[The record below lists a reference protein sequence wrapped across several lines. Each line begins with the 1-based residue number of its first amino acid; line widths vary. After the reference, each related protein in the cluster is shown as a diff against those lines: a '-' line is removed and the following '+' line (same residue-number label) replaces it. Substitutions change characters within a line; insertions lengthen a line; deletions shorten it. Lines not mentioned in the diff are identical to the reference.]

1 MTMRHPLSLG
11 IANRSASAP
20 RRGFVLVAVLMV
32 VVVLALAAYQFSASM
47 TAEYAA
53 SDKFHRAGQ
62 ARSLAKSGIDYSMV
76 LLANPTNFS
85 GTLNNNPY
93 DNTAVFQN
101 ITVQAD
107 DNLHNQGVFDII
119 APLSPDLVANGQT
132 GTTYGVTD
140 ESSKFNINALF
151 ALDSSGTILSNFLM
165 TLPNMTEDIANS
177 IIDWIDPDDDPR
189 ENGAES
195 DYYSG
200 LSPAY
205 QAKNGPLDSIEELL
219 LVKGV
224 TPQLLYGN
232 DQNRNGQLDPG
243 EDDGTGIPNQGW
255 ASYITVFSRERNVS
269 SQGVQRINV
278 NSADLNALYDQ
289 LTGAIGP
296 DMAAFI
302 VGYRIYNSAGGGS
315 SGSSGGGAA
324 GGGGAG
330 GGGGGGAGGG
340 GPGGG
345 RSGGT
350 GGGGGGAGGGGPGGG
365 GAGGG
370 RAGGMGQAA
379 MGGSQANMSMGQ
391 AAMGGGQAAMSRGQG
406 TMALGQGSMGM
417 AQQGGRTGGAAAG
430 SGGAG
435 GGGAT
440 GGGGGGSS
448 TSTTALKGGTLSV
461 QQLGD
466 LSQPANQPSSISSM
480 FSLVNATIT
489 IPGANGQPAT
499 SYASPLNNSS
509 TLQTTLPLMLDQL
522 TTQGLSEIPARLNIN
537 TASQTILAALPG
549 LTPADVQNIVSQR
562 PTYVGGGAADTSF
575 STPAW
580 LMTDANLPATTLQGL
595 DRYVSASSQVYR
607 VQAVGYFT
615 GGGPTARIE
624 AVVDTNAG
632 MPRLMYWRD
641 LTELGKG
648 YTPQSMQPPQ

>member
-11 IANRSASAP
+11 IANQPASAP
-20 RRGFVLVAVLMV
+20 RQGFVLVAVLLV

-76 LLANPTNFS
+76 LLSNPTNFS

-93 DNTAVFQN
+93 DNAPAFQN
-101 ITVQAD
+101 ITVQSD
-107 DNLHNQGVFDII
+107 DNPHNQGVFDII
-119 APLSPDLVANGQT
+119 APLGPDALENGQT

-200 LSPAY
+200 LSPPY

-224 TPQLLYGN
+224 TPQLLFGN

-243 EDDGTGIPNQGW
+243 EDDGTGASNQGW
-255 ASYITVFSRERNVS
+255 SAYITVFSRERNVS
-269 SQGVQRINV
+269 SQGVQRINI
-278 NSADLNALYDQ
+278 NSSDLSTLYDQ
-289 LTGAIGP
+289 LSGAVGP
-296 DMAAFI
+296 EMAAFI
-302 VGYRIYNSAGGGS
+302 VGYRIYSSAGA
-315 SGSSGGGAA
+315 GSSGGGGAAA
-324 GGGGAG
+324 GGGGG
-330 GGGGGGAGGG
+330 QTGGGAS
-340 GPGGG
+340 GGG
-345 RSGGT
+345 RSGG
-350 GGGGGGAGGGGPGGG
+350 GASGGGGAGGG

-370 RAGGMGQAA
+370 RAGGGGPGGMSQGS
-379 MGGSQANMSMGQ
+379 MGGSQASMAMGQ
-391 AAMGGGQAAMSRGQG
+391 ASMGASQASMGRGQN
-406 TMALGQGSMGM
+406 TMSMTQGSMGM
-417 AQQGGRTGGAAAG
+417 SQQGAARSAPAGGGAA
-430 SGGAG
+430 
-435 GGGAT
+435 
-440 GGGGGGSS
+440 GGGSS
-448 TSTTALKGGTLSV
+448 STSATQMGGTLSV

-466 LSQPANQPSSISSM
+466 LTQPANQPSSISSM
-480 FSLVNATIT
+480 FSLVNATVT
-489 IPGANGQPAT
+489 IPGQNGQPAT
-499 SYASPLNNSS
+499 SYASPLNNSN

-549 LTPADVQNIVSQR
+549 LTPATVQTIVDQR
-562 PTYVGGGAADTSF
+562 PTYVGGGPADTSY
-575 STPAW
+575 STTAW
-580 LMTDANLPATTLQGL
+580 LMTQGNIPASTMQGL

-641 LTELGKG
+641 LSELGKG
-648 YTPQSMQPPQ
+648 YTPQTMNQQ

>member
-32 VVVLALAAYQFSASM
+32 VVVLALAAYQFSSSM

-53 SDKFHRAGQ
+53 SDKFHRVGQ
-62 ARSLAKSGIDYSMV
+62 ARALAKSGIDYSMV
-76 LLANPTNFS
+76 LLSNPTNFS
-85 GTLNNNPY
+85 STLSNNPY
-93 DNTAVFQN
+93 DNTPAFQN
-101 ITVQAD
+101 ITVQSD
-107 DNLHNQGVFDII
+107 DNPHNRGVFDII
-119 APLSPDLVANGQT
+119 APPTPDEVANGQT
-132 GTTYGVTD
+132 TTTYGVTD

-200 LSPAY
+200 LTPPY

-224 TPQLLYGN
+224 TPQLLFGN

-243 EDDGTGIPNQGW
+243 EDDGTGVPNQGW
-255 ASYITVFSRERNVS
+255 SAYITVFSRERNVS
-269 SQGVQRINV
+269 AAGVQRINV
-278 NSADLNALYDQ
+278 NSSDLSTLYDQ
-289 LTGAIGP
+289 LSGAVGP
-296 DMAAFI
+296 EMAAFI
-302 VGYRIYNSAGGGS
+302 VGYRIYSSGGGSSAGGGAAAA
-315 SGSSGGGAA
+315 GGGGGAGGA
-324 GGGGAG
+324 GGAAGGGRSGGGGAG
-330 GGGGGGAGGG
+330 GGGA
-340 GPGGG
+340 
-345 RSGGT
+345 
-350 GGGGGGAGGGGPGGG
+350 GGG

-370 RAGGMGQAA
+370 RAGGGPPGGGGQAA
-379 MGGSQANMSMGQ
+379 MGGSQASMAMGQ
-391 AAMGGGQAAMSRGQG
+391 AQMGGSQA
-406 TMALGQGSMGM
+406 SMGM
-417 AQQGGRTGGAAAG
+417 GQSNMTINRSSMGMSQQSAKSGAAGGGAAG
-430 SGGAG
+430 SGG
-435 GGGAT
+435 T
-440 GGGGGGSS
+440 GGSS
-448 TSTTALKGGTLSV
+448 TSSATQMGGTLSV

-466 LSQPANQPSSISSM
+466 LTQPANQPSSISSM
-480 FSLVNATIT
+480 FSLVNATVT
-489 IPGANGQPAT
+489 IPGTNGQPAT

-509 TLQTTLPLMLDQL
+509 TLQTTLPMMLDQL

-549 LTPADVQNIVSQR
+549 LSPADVQTIVAQR
-562 PTYVGGGAADTSF
+562 PTYIGGGAADPSY
-575 STPAW
+575 STTAW
-580 LMTDANLPATTLQGL
+580 LMTQGNMTASTMQGL

-607 VQAVGYFT
+607 VQAVGYFA
-615 GGGPTARIE
+615 GGGPTARVE

-648 YTPQSMQPPQ
+648 YTPQTMNQQ